1 MSVFGAEEVEEAGRF
16 GFEDGFGDFFE
27 DVEMGFGGGAEEV
40 EAEGALSLLVR
51 WRDGFSEIFEP
62 FCGGELLREQ
72 ETARK
77 IQRVVG
83 TYHAAYSEGRN
94 GGIDGEFFEEDG
106 SVLDAESGREG
117 FWMKL

>member
-1 MSVFGAEEVEEAGRF
+1 LSVFGAEEVEEAGRF

-40 EAEGALSLLVR
+40 EAEGALSFLVR